1 MDNQD
6 FINAYKK
13 DDKIISDYYKLRDS
27 KGKLIDLTG
36 TICPLRIDNRQ
47 LMSPT
52 DNQTVT
58 PHCAAYSAATL
69 VESLLWKRSGK
80 LKQLD
85 SHQVYALAKQIDGE
99 VQMDGTYLEAAMKA
113 VLTLCKKDPEFSFLD
128 EAKVGLFYN
137 DQTDA
142 TIQAAKDLIHR
153 YDFLQVGFNI
163 DEGWYTCTQ
172 NNYVLRPHGRSLG
185 GHAVNLCGYNEDGF
199 YVMNQWSI
207 DFGSKGFAIMPYDT
221 FLKQFMYG
229 AYLYNYKAI

>member
-6 FINAYKK
+6 FIDAYKK

-185 GHAVNLCGYNEDGF
+185 GHAVNLCGYDEDGF

-229 AYLYNYKAI
+229 TYLTNLKY

>member
-1 MDNQD
+1 MDNKD
-6 FINAYKK
+6 FIDAYKT

-52 DNQTVT
+52 DNQTIT

-99 VQMDGTYLEAAMKA
+99 VQMDGTYLEAAMKS

-128 EAKVGLFYN
+128 DAKVGLFYN

-142 TIQAAKDLIHR
+142 TIQAAKVLIHR

-185 GHAVNLCGYNEDGF
+185 GHAVNLCGYDEDGF

-229 AYLYNYKAI
+229 AYLTNLKY

>member
-6 FINAYKK
+6 FIDAYKK

-58 PHCAAYSAATL
+58 PHCAGYSAATL

-137 DQTDA
+137 D
-142 TIQAAKDLIHR
+142 
-153 YDFLQVGFNI
+153 
-163 DEGWYTCTQ
+163 
-172 NNYVLRPHGRSLG
+172 
-185 GHAVNLCGYNEDGF
+185 
-199 YVMNQWSI
+199 
-207 DFGSKGFAIMPYDT
+207 
-221 FLKQFMYG
+221 
-229 AYLYNYKAI
+229 

>member
-6 FINAYKK
+6 FIDAYKK

-99 VQMDGTYLEAAMKA
+99 VQIDGTYLEAAMKA
-113 VLTLCKKDPEFSFLD
+113 VLALCKKDPEFSFLD

-137 DQTDA
+137 D
-142 TIQAAKDLIHR
+142 
-153 YDFLQVGFNI
+153 
-163 DEGWYTCTQ
+163 
-172 NNYVLRPHGRSLG
+172 
-185 GHAVNLCGYNEDGF
+185 
-199 YVMNQWSI
+199 
-207 DFGSKGFAIMPYDT
+207 
-221 FLKQFMYG
+221 
-229 AYLYNYKAI
+229 

>member
-6 FINAYKK
+6 FIDAYKK

-128 EAKVGLFYN
+128 EVKVGLFYN

-172 NNYVLRPHGRSLG
+172 NNYVLRPRGRSLG
-185 GHAVNLCGYNEDGF
+185 GHAVNLCGYDGDGF

>member
-1 MDNQD
+1 MDNKD
-6 FINAYKK
+6 FIDAYKT
-13 DDKIISDYYKLRDS
+13 DDKIISDYYKLRDN

-58 PHCAAYSAATL
+58 PHCAGYSAATL

-85 SHQVYALAKQIDGE
+85 SHQVYALAKKIDGE

-128 EAKVGLFYN
+128 DAKIGLFYN
-137 DQTDA
+137 DNTNA

-185 GHAVNLCGYNEDGF
+185 GHAVNLCGYDEDGF

-207 DFGSKGFAIMPYDT
+207 DFGSKGFAIMPYDV

-229 AYLYNYKAI
+229 AYFYNYKAI

>member
-1 MDNQD
+1 MDNKD
-6 FINAYKK
+6 FIDAYKT
-13 DDKIISDYYKLRDS
+13 DDKIISDYYKLRNN

-58 PHCAAYSAATL
+58 PHCAGYSAATL

-113 VLTLCKKDPEFSFLD
+113 VLTLCKKDPDFSFLAD
-128 EAKVGLFYN
+128 AKVGLFYN
-137 DQTDA
+137 DNTDA
-142 TIQAAKDLIHR
+142 TIQSTKDLIHR

-185 GHAVNLCGYNEDGF
+185 GHAVNLCGYDDDGF

-207 DFGSKGFAIMPYDT
+207 DFGSKGFAIMPYDV

-229 AYLYNYKAI
+229 TYFYNYKAI

>member
-6 FINAYKK
+6 FIDAYKK

-185 GHAVNLCGYNEDGF
+185 GHAVNLCGYDEDGF

>member
-6 FINAYKK
+6 FIDAYKK

-207 DFGSKGFAIMPYDT
+207 DFGSKGFAIMPYDV

>member
-1 MDNQD
+1 MDNKD
-6 FINAYKK
+6 FIDAYKT
-13 DDKIISDYYKLRDS
+13 DDKIISDYYKLRDN

-58 PHCAAYSAATL
+58 PHCAGYSAATL

-128 EAKVGLFYN
+128 DAKVGLFYN
-137 DQTDA
+137 DNTDA
-142 TIQAAKDLIHR
+142 TIESTKDLIHR

-185 GHAVNLCGYNEDGF
+185 GHAVNLCGYDEDGF

-207 DFGSKGFAIMPYDT
+207 DFGSKGFAIMPYDLFT
-221 FLKQFMYG
+221 KQFMYG
-229 AYLYNYKAI
+229 AYLTNITY

>member
-6 FINAYKK
+6 FIDAYKK

-85 SHQVYALAKQIDGE
+85 SHQVYALAKKLDG
-99 VQMDGTYLEAAMKA
+99 DIY
-113 VLTLCKKDPEFSFLD
+113 
-128 EAKVGLFYN
+128 
-137 DQTDA
+137 
-142 TIQAAKDLIHR
+142 
-153 YDFLQVGFNI
+153 
-163 DEGWYTCTQ
+163 
-172 NNYVLRPHGRSLG
+172 
-185 GHAVNLCGYNEDGF
+185 
-199 YVMNQWSI
+199 
-207 DFGSKGFAIMPYDT
+207 
-221 FLKQFMYG
+221 
-229 AYLYNYKAI
+229 

>member
-6 FINAYKK
+6 FIDAYKK

-172 NNYVLRPHGRSLG
+172 NNYVLRPRGRSLG
-185 GHAVNLCGYNEDGF
+185 GHAVNLCGYDEDGF

-207 DFGSKGFAIMPYDT
+207 DFGSKGFAIMPYDM

>member
-6 FINAYKK
+6 FIDAYKK

-99 VQMDGTYLEAAMKA
+99 VQIDGTYLEAAMKA

-137 DQTDA
+137 D
-142 TIQAAKDLIHR
+142 
-153 YDFLQVGFNI
+153 
-163 DEGWYTCTQ
+163 
-172 NNYVLRPHGRSLG
+172 
-185 GHAVNLCGYNEDGF
+185 
-199 YVMNQWSI
+199 
-207 DFGSKGFAIMPYDT
+207 
-221 FLKQFMYG
+221 
-229 AYLYNYKAI
+229 

>member
-1 MDNQD
+1 MNNQD
-6 FINAYKK
+6 FIDAYKK

-58 PHCAAYSAATL
+58 PHCAGYSAATL

-185 GHAVNLCGYNEDGF
+185 GHAVNLCGYDEDGF

-207 DFGSKGFAIMPYDT
+207 DFGSKGFAIMPYDM